1 MLPKI
6 SIYKRHFHGTKKM
19 FFLIKNDE
27 LLEKYKKIRNKVKK
41 VSKEDLITNQSTMK
55 NISKLR
61 ENLKYINIS

>member
-1 MLPKI
+1 
-6 SIYKRHFHGTKKM
+6 M
-19 FFLIKNDE
+19 FCLIKNDE